1 MNEQIK
7 KDIKIIR
14 PKSEYAANSNIL
26 RVAAYCR
33 VSTDSEDQASSFI
46 NQISYYTDFI
56 RSSDKMEL
64 VDIYADEGITGT
76 SINKRDEFKRMMR
89 DCELGK
95 IDRIYVK
102 SIQRFARNS
111 LECLEAVRKLKS
123 YGVSVYFENDRINTS
138 NMNSEMFLYI
148 KSAFAQN
155 EATSHSKRMAA
166 SYRMKM
172 ESGSFITCSAPYGYS
187 LIENELEIEPYEADI
202 VKRIF
207 GMYLSGKGF
216 NMIASILNKEGIQ
229 TKGKRWTNAT
239 VIYVLTNE
247 KYIGDSMLQKTFTT
261 NTLPFS
267 KKINRG
273 ERDRYYIQNSHP
285 AIIDR
290 ETFNTVQKRIA
301 ERKNNKIQSREKQHI
316 FSGMIEC
323 SGCGW
328 HYKRKIQ
335 NGVVYWVCS
344 QSGYAGFMCDGSNL
358 RENDIKTAFVIAY
371 NRIRENEHDIIDIT
385 ISQLCKVRE
394 KIISNNSDIG
404 QIDAE
409 IARLCEQNAMYVKFK
424 NQEIMDEVS
433 FREYSTETQDRL
445 TTLRSRRMK
454 LLSSDTEYNCIDELN
469 NVKNNLEELPKTI
482 LAFDDKVFEAIIKKI
497 IVKNDHSIDFVLK
510 GGIRLN
516 IKMSEVITK

>member
-14 PKSEYAANSNIL
+14 PKSEYATNSNIL

-56 RSSDKMEL
+56 RSSDKMGL

-187 LIENELEIEPYEADI
+187 LIENGLEIEPYEADV

-261 NTLPFS
+261 NALPFT
-267 KKINRG
+267 KKVNRG
-273 ERDRYYIQNSHP
+273 ERDKYYVQNSHP

-316 FSGMIEC
+316 FSGIIEC
-323 SGCGW
+323 SGCSW
-328 HYKRKIQ
+328 HYKRKI
-335 NGVVYWVCS
+335 
-344 QSGYAGFMCDGSNL
+344 
-358 RENDIKTAFVIAY
+358 
-371 NRIRENEHDIIDIT
+371 
-385 ISQLCKVRE
+385 
-394 KIISNNSDIG
+394 
-404 QIDAE
+404 
-409 IARLCEQNAMYVKFK
+409 
-424 NQEIMDEVS
+424 
-433 FREYSTETQDRL
+433 
-445 TTLRSRRMK
+445 TLR
-454 LLSSDTEYNCIDELN
+454 
-469 NVKNNLEELPKTI
+469 NL
-482 LAFDDKVFEAIIKKI
+482 
-497 IVKNDHSIDFVLK
+497 
-510 GGIRLN
+510 
-516 IKMSEVITK
+516 